1 MFETIKKLWL
11 PGTAGNP
18 HGVCRRIALCN
29 QLGLFGTVA
38 TVPYQLFY
46 YLYDFAAYRG
56 VFFANLMFMA
66 VYLSVLPLNHK
77 KWYNTAST
85 VLLVNGCCHLFIVT
99 CFIGTDAGVNL
110 FYFSLA
116 AILAFLYKRPGIP
129 VYTAIMASLGVLYL
143 ITRFLFTSDA
153 VITPLPSPWIDVM
166 YGFSVGG
173 ALTLSGIVLY
183 IFRQQ
188 IDHAEGE
195 LTRSNRYLKTLSNTD
210 PLTGLANRRMLDAAL
225 EREWSRR
232 SLPLSLIMFDVDHF
246 KHFNDR
252 YGHAE
257 GDCCLQQ
264 VAAAAQGVITRSSD
278 LLVRY
283 GGEEF
288 AIVLPGTDASDARQL
303 ARRLCTTIEGLKL
316 SHEALGKGACV
327 TISVGVS
334 SIRYMTPDIHG
345 RDGTHLLKCADEA
358 MYQAK
363 LKGRNQVVYL
373 ACYPRQ
379 REDSEHVVPAP
390 LPAPDP
396 AQDRSML
403 RNDGSKDL

>member
-1 MFETIKKLWL
+1 MFETIKKFWS
-11 PGTAGNP
+11 PGIGVNP

-29 QLGLFGTVA
+29 QLGLSGAVA

-46 YLYDFAAYRG
+46 YFYEFVVYRG

-66 VYLSVLPLNHK
+66 GYLAVLPLNHK
-77 KWYNTAST
+77 RWYSTAST

-99 CFIGTDAGVNL
+99 CFIGTEAGVNL

-129 VYTAIMASLGVLYL
+129 VYLAIMTLLGVLYL
-143 ITRFLFTSDA
+143 ITRFLFTSA
-153 VITPLPSPWIDVM
+153 TAIAPVPPPWIDVM
-166 YGFSVGG
+166 YGFSVVG

-195 LTRSNRYLKTLSNTD
+195 LTRSNRYLEMLSNTD
-210 PLTGLANRRMLDAAL
+210 PLTGLANRRMLDATL
-225 EREWSRR
+225 EHEWARLAR
-232 SLPLSLIMFDVDHF
+232 YQNTLSLIMFDVDHF
-246 KHFNDR
+246 KYFNDR

-257 GDCCLQQ
+257 GDRCLQQ
-264 VAAAAQGVITRSSD
+264 IAAAARKVINRSCD

-288 AIVLPGTDASDARQL
+288 AIVLPGTDASEARQL
-303 ARRLCTTIEGLKL
+303 GERLCTTIERLKL
-316 SHEALGKGACV
+316 SHEALDKDACV

-334 SIRYMTPDIHG
+334 SIRHMTPDIHG

-363 LKGRNQVVYL
+363 LKGRNQVVYH
-373 ACYPRQ
+373 PFHTPQ
-379 REDSEHVVPAP
+379 SFGH
-390 LPAPDP
+390 
-396 AQDRSML
+396 
-403 RNDGSKDL
+403 